1 MDGACVESADV
12 VQVGT
17 PFYGVFVLRGE
28 RAVLVDTGPQRSGRG
43 VLRRLAAA
51 GIAPEELSLIVLT
64 HAHADH
70 VGGAAALQRATGA
83 LVVAGLGDEPI
94 LAAGANPPLTPTGP
108 AGRAFLPFAGSK
120 FAPLAADLVV
130 SERMDLRPFGVEA
143 EVRRVG
149 GHTEGSLVVV
159 LTSGDV
165 VAGDLLRSALPGPK
179 DKPRLH
185 FFHDDVV
192 AAHGAVAALVAEGAG
207 CLYIA
212 HGGPLDAARVGAWL
226 ADGAR

>member
-1 MDGACVESADV
+1 MDGACAESAEV

-17 PFYGVFVLRGE
+17 PFYGVFLVRGE
-28 RAVLVDTGPQRSGRG
+28 RAVIIDSGPERSARG

-51 GIAPEELSLIVLT
+51 GVAPTDVSLIVLT

-70 VGGAAALQRATGA
+70 VGGAAALRQATGA
-83 LVVAGLGDEPI
+83 PVAVGLGDEAI
-94 LAAGANPPLTPTGP
+94 LAEGTNPPLRPTGP
-108 AGRAFLPFAGSK
+108 AGRAFLPFAGAR
-120 FAPLAADLVV
+120 FEPVTADLVV
-130 SERMDLRPFGVEA
+130 SDRLDLRAYGVDG

-149 GHTEGSLVVV
+149 GHTAGSLVVV
-159 LTSGDV
+159 LGSGDV
-165 VAGDLLRSALPGPK
+165 LAGDLLRSALPGPK

-192 AAHGAVAALVAEGAG
+192 VAHGAVAALVADGAD
-207 CLYIA
+207 CLRVA